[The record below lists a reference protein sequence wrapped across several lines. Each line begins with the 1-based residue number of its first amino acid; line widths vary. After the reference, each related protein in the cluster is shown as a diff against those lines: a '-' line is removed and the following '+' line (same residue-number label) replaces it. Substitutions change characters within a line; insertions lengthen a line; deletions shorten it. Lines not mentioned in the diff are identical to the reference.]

1 MFDGTM
7 YASGDKIIIRH
18 CLGAMTCMGD
28 NQYDHLESYGYVID
42 INMRNDKF
50 LSVIWIWDQLLSV
63 NWIFSIDLTECYC
76 QYQQIDSD
84 TENIEFECLDI
95 CYHDI

>member
-1 MFDGTM
+1 
-7 YASGDKIIIRH
+7 
-18 CLGAMTCMGD
+18 MTCMGD

-84 TENIEFECLDI
+84 TENIEFECLNI